1 MENPIR
7 IKRKTH
13 SWLIPEVCENLP
25 DVNREVLLFKKFEN
39 KTNSQ
44 YHQANDNKLSGFAF
58 KHCSHAKHGHAYSS
72 ILGISHSCARQ
83 GRLIGGEFHS
93 LPYSRAV
100 AKINTNISNTT
111 PNEKTP

>member
-13 SWLIPEVCENLP
+13 SWVHTEVCENLT
-25 DVNREVLLFKKFEN
+25 DVNRKVLLFKKFEN

-44 YHQANDNKLSGFAF
+44 YHQCNDNQLGSFAF
-58 KHCSHAKHGHAYSS
+58 KHCSHAKHGQANSS
-72 ILGISHSCARQ
+72 ILGITHGCVGQ

-93 LPYSRAV
+93 LPYSRAIT
-100 AKINTNISNTT
+100 KINTNLSNTT